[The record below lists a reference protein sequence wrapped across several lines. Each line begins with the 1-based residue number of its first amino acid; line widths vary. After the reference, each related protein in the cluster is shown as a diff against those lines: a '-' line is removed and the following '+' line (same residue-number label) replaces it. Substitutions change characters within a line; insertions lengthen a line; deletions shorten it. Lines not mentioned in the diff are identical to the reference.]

1 MDPGVRFLLLVGGGG
16 GGGVVAVLLVF
27 LLLKRGRARER
38 ELLSPQSKGGSCKNY
53 A

>member
-1 MDPGVRFLLLVGGGG
+1 MDLGVRFLLVVGG

-38 ELLSPQSKGGSCKNY
+38 ERAAVSAIERGKL
-53 A
+53 